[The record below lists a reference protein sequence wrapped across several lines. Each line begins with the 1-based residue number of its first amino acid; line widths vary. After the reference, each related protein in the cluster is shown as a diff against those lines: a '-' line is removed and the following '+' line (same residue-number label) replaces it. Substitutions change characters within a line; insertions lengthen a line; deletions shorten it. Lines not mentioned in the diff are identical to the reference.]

1 MRRAA
6 VIVIAAGLGTSCSAQ
21 LAFHDV
27 PIVWRVNDDRT
38 IPEPEETVRVR
49 NARYA
54 RLLVWEPADRALS
67 LPDKEVAQDINALD
81 EVPDSTWFENRIG
94 RFDLTPD
101 DVAKG
106 VGGPLPE
113 PPFTV
118 TKGKSEGSNAGFFIE
133 DARGRKYLLK
143 LDLWPEMRTANAAI
157 ASRLFWAMGYHVPND
172 NVVTFRLAD
181 LKIDARATYDKGIDR
196 DLPLGTK
203 ELQEVLALS
212 PPARLGEY
220 RALASQ
226 LLDGKP
232 KGGFSPR
239 GRRSDDANDTI
250 DHEHRRSLR
259 GLQVF
264 STWLDHS
271 DMGEHN
277 TIDMYVEEGGRK
289 FLKHYLMDFGETLG
303 AHAITHDWV
312 GYAYVFD
319 YEYQLGSLFTF
330 GLWKRPW
337 EGGGEQPFRTVGR
350 YFPDTPPER
359 WREKKPFYPFYER
372 TAADA
377 FWAAKII
384 MRFTRKHVEAAVA
397 VGMLSDPAASRY
409 LVDTIMARQ
418 RLIGLAYMTKI
429 SAFDRFVVTDRGLCM
444 TDLSVLHGLASGG
457 IVERIDDGDVID
469 SAPIGKKGEVCL
481 SGPKESSYARYRLRT
496 RRDDDAVL
504 DPIEVHVKG
513 GAKPHVIGV
522 VRDFSGG

>member
-6 VIVIAAGLGTSCSAQ
+6 AVVAAISLGTSCASE
-21 LAFHDV
+21 LTFHDAPV
-27 PIVWRVNDDRT
+27 VWRVNDDRT
-38 IPEPEETVRVR
+38 ISEPEENERVR
-49 NARYA
+49 LSRYA
-54 RLLVWEPADRALS
+54 RLMVWEPADRALS
-67 LPDKEVAQDINALD
+67 LPDKQVAQDINALD

-101 DVAKG
+101 DVARG
-106 VGGPLPE
+106 VGGPPPE
-113 PPFTV
+113 PPFLV
-118 TKGKSEGSNAGFFIE
+118 TKGKSEGSNAGFFIK
-133 DARGRKYLLK
+133 DAKGRKYLLK
-143 LDLWPEMRTANAAI
+143 LDLWPEMRTANGAI
-157 ASRLFWAMGYHVPND
+157 VSRLFWAMGYHVPSD
-172 NVVTFRLAD
+172 NVVTFKLAD
-181 LKIDARATYDKGIDR
+181 LKIDAHATYDEGIHE

-203 ELQEVLALS
+203 ELEEVLKLS

-220 RALASQ
+220 RGLASQ

-239 GRRSDDANDTI
+239 GRRDDDPNDTI

-289 FLKHYLMDFGETLG
+289 FLKHHLMDFGETLG

-312 GYAYVFD
+312 GYAYAFD

-337 EGGGEQPFRTVGR
+337 EGGGGQPFRTVGR
-350 YFPDTPPER
+350 YFPDTPPEL
-359 WREKKPFYPFYER
+359 WREKKPYYPFYER
-372 TAADA
+372 TDADA
-377 FWAAKII
+377 FWAAKIV

-397 VGMLSDPAASRY
+397 TGKLSDPAASRY

-418 RLIGLAYMTKI
+418 RLIGLAYMTDI
-429 SAFDRFVVTDRGLCM
+429 TAFDRFDVSDRGLCM
-444 TDLSVLHGLASGG
+444 IDLSVLHGLATGG
-457 IVERIDDGDVID
+457 VAERVEDGDVIET
-469 SAPIGKKGEVCL
+469 SPVGKRGEVCL
-481 SGPKESSYARYRLRT
+481 SGPGESSYARYRLQM
-496 RRDDDAVL
+496 RRDGDVL
-504 DPIEVHVKG
+504 DPIEVHVRG
-513 GAKPHVIGV
+513 GAKPRVIGV
-522 VRDFSGG
+522 IRDFSGS